1 MAKWSAK
8 IRKSY
13 KALSTMELHKS
24 SEPKFANSLKVLQP
38 ILAKIIKKHTGFSV
52 SPDIRSTG
60 SEHEGLDAIS
70 SSVVKNNSY
79 NNGPRNEL

>member
-1 MAKWSAK
+1 MAKWSSK

-13 KALSTMELHKS
+13 KALSKMELHKS

-52 SPDIRSTG
+52 SPDMQTTG
-60 SEHEGLDAIS
+60 SDFEGLDAFS
-70 SSVVKNNSY
+70 SAVVRDNAY
-79 NNGPRNEL
+79 NVE